1 MLLCKYVEITV
12 EDRVSQKC
20 VHFCEIK
27 DYNIIIIFYFIFF
40 YFIFLFFLAFDLQ
53 HY

>member
-27 DYNIIIIFYFIFF
+27 DYNIIFILFY
-40 YFIFLFFLAFDLQ
+40 YLFFLAFDLQ